1 MFIQGYLHATT
12 KKRVQNMSD
21 EAGMT
26 NDESMTKPPNDK
38 KPAPIGCHFRLR
50 HQAFLRHSS
59 LGFRHLSFSAL
70 TSGNVSDSIER
81 VKWLALFAL
90 LILECSCT
98 TLANRRDLYSPQP
111 DPDLSWQREVPA
123 TSHAEPASR

>member
-1 MFIQGYLHATT
+1 
-12 KKRVQNMSD
+12 
-21 EAGMT
+21 MT
-26 NDESMTKPPNDK
+26 NDESMTKPNAEE
-38 KPAPIGCHFRLR
+38 APKVVVSDFVVRYSFVSCNQDFACGV
-50 HQAFLRHSS
+50 AKNESESTFL
-59 LGFRHLSFSAL
+59 LSAL

-111 DPDLSWQREVPA
+111 DPDLNWQRQVPS
-123 TSHAEPASR
+123 TSYAEPASR